1 MRRPDDAAHR
11 ARARELLDLERNAL
25 RMFTSCGWFFD
36 DIAGLESVQILRY
49 AARAIELAGADA
61 PRLEAGVLDRLA
73 RAESNEPGAGTG
85 RDAYLSRVK
94 RRVPAE
100 AASRSDSAGPGGDA
114 ARELP
119 RAWTLLEHDHSPRAI
134 AVVAELA
141 DRVQR
146 DGSPVPFDAPTA
158 FYRIRAASPPD
169 WAAQLAPVAWRL
181 GFAHGDGAP
190 KGEGGGGG
198 GGDE

>member
-1 MRRPDDAAHR
+1 MRRPDDAARR

-61 PRLEAGVLDRLA
+61 PRLEAGVLGRLA
-73 RAESNEPGAGTG
+73 RAEANEPGAGTG
-85 RDAYLSRVK
+85 RDVYLSRVK

-100 AASRSDSAGPGGDA
+100 AASRPDSGGPGGDA
-114 ARELP
+114 ARELL
-119 RAWTLLEHDHSPRAI
+119 RAVTLLEHDRSPRAI

-141 DRVQR
+141 ERVQR
-146 DGSPVPFDAPTA
+146 DGSPVPFDAQTA

-181 GFAHGDGAP
+181 GFAHGDGAA
-190 KGEGGGGG
+190 KGEGEDGE
-198 GGDE
+198 GGDH